1 MDCGNVKLSDQ
12 PWDLADNAAVS
23 VWRALSIHSVEGD
36 RKNEGTEDESTD
48 SVDGDGEDIIGV
60 NSVDDGN
67 NDTMLFPFVKDTR
80 DSLDTV

>member
-1 MDCGNVKLSDQ
+1 M
-12 PWDLADNAAVS
+12 
-23 VWRALSIHSVEGD
+23 EGD